1 MEELQFVPFGDLM
14 VHEDFGEQLF
24 EEMCDEYPF
33 ENVFYPVPEKYIEMY
48 ELLEQQGF
56 KRFDYMA
63 EFINTS
69 KMLELQGDVDDDDI
83 HYFIPNQAFF
93 WFCGK
98 GDLSNAKKI
107 YNMGDV
113 SIRQCFKYA
122 FCDCCEFGYF
132 EMAQWLYYLADMEK
146 IFGEDG
152 VYYDDKDLLGDL
164 TIILSDALLDS
175 CKNKHWEITK
185 WLYSLYNFENREM
198 FEERKNKT
206 LRRLG
211 DNIVKW
217 LKHCD

>member
-1 MEELQFVPFGDLM
+1 M
-14 VHEDFGEQLF
+14 
-24 EEMCDEYPF
+24 
-33 ENVFYPVPEKYIEMY
+33 
-48 ELLEQQGF
+48 
-56 KRFDYMA
+56 
-63 EFINTS
+63 
-69 KMLELQGDVDDDDI
+69 
-83 HYFIPNQAFF
+83 
-93 WFCGK
+93 
-98 GDLSNAKKI
+98 
-107 YNMGDV
+107 
-113 SIRQCFKYA
+113 
-122 FCDCCEFGYF
+122 
-132 EMAQWLYYLADMEK
+132 
-146 IFGEDG
+146 